1 MSRRIRDYLWPCW
14 VDKGQL
20 AHHCQA
26 RPSQLIAPIWA
37 QAQCPFCAVKV
48 LGQAVTSPGPTAT
61 PPPPAFPAG
70 PPITTKWLSR
80 QDAWRPLPVRGA
92 EPAVHG

>member
-61 PPPPAFPAG
+61 PPPP
-70 PPITTKWLSR
+70 R
-80 QDAWRPLPVRGA
+80 LPCWPSHHHEVA
-92 EPAVHG
+92 EPAGCLATPAGAWG